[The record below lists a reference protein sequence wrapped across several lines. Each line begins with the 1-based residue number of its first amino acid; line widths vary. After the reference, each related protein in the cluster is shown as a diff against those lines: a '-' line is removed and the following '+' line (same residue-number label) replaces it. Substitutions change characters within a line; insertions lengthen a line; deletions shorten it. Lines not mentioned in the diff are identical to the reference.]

1 MKNERKKLLAKLAY
15 LYYIEEKSQAEIAA
29 ETGIYRTTVSRML
42 TEAKKEGIVKI
53 EIQHFDTRLFRLEK
67 YVRQKYGLKDLEL
80 VATIPDEPLSELEER
95 LAQSAANLLRGLL
108 DDHLNVGF
116 SWGRSLSLLVEHLG
130 TRHLN
135 DIHFVPL
142 AGGPS
147 HIHARYHVNTLI
159 YSMASKC
166 HGDCRFINATII
178 QENKALAEGILS
190 SKYFEDLKSSWQKLD
205 VAVVGIG
212 GYADENNR
220 QWLDMLT
227 EQDFSELEKV
237 NAVGEICCRFFDSS
251 GQPVYPE
258 LQERTIAISLDSL
271 KKIDKTLAFA
281 SGPAKVPAILS
292 VLRAGYIDHLVTDE
306 QTMLAVLALDG
317 DSSFS

>member
-67 YVRQKYGLKDLEL
+67 YVRQKYGLKDLEV
-80 VATIPDEPLSELEER
+80 VANLPDEPQSELDQR

-108 DDHLNVGF
+108 DDHMNVGF
-116 SWGRSLSLLVEHLG
+116 SWGKSLSLLVDHLG

-135 DIHFVPL
+135 DVHFVPL

-178 QENKALAEGILS
+178 QENKELAEGILS
-190 SKYFEDLKSSWQKLD
+190 SKYFEDLRSSWETLD
-205 VAVVGIG
+205 LAVVGIG

-227 EQDFSELEKV
+227 ERDFSNLEQAG
-237 NAVGEICCRFFDSS
+237 AVGEVCCRFFDRS

-258 LQERTIAISLDSL
+258 LQDRTIAVSLDRL
-271 KKIDKTLAFA
+271 KRINNTLAFA
-281 SGPAKVPAILS
+281 YGQAKVSAILS
-292 VLRAGYIDHLVTDE
+292 VLRAGYINHLVTDE
-306 QTMLAVLALDG
+306 ETILAVLALDG
-317 DSSFS
+317 DDQFS